1 MKMRAPIAAASAA
14 AILGAGAFVLPAVAS
29 STATSHTLK
38 FISVSKKS
46 IMLTKAS
53 GAQQDTDVSKAGKTV
68 GFDMLY
74 FKATSASSAA
84 LNITVDTTGG
94 FLYGTAKISFK
105 TGAVTDGKVTGGT
118 GSFKGATGTIKAKN
132 LNKAGT
138 RTAVTITYHT

>member
-1 MKMRAPIAAASAA
+1 MKMRAPIPAASAS

-46 IMLTKAS
+46 ITLTKAS

-74 FKATSASSAA
+74 FKATSGSSAA

-94 FLYGTAKISFK
+94 FLYGIAKISFK
-105 TGAVTDGKVTGGT
+105 TGAVTGGKVTGGT
-118 GSFKGATGTIKAKN
+118 GSFKGASGTIKAKN
-132 LNKAGT
+132 LNQAGT